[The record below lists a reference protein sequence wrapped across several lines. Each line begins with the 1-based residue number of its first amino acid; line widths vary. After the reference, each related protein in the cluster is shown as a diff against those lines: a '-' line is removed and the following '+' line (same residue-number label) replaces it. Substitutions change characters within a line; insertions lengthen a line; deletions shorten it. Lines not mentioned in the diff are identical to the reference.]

1 MHMIRHYHKLVNLN
15 YREASMEIKDGLE
28 DYLAERSSLNGG
40 TTRLAKL
47 YEGIPLYRSER
58 GSSLLFLQNEMIN
71 ERSSVIMGKSA
82 PMKGVLL

>member
-1 MHMIRHYHKLVNLN
+1 MVGHYHKLIDLN
-15 YREASMEIKDGLE
+15 YRETVLEIKDGLE

-58 GSSLLFLQNEMIN
+58 GSSLLLLQNEMIN
-71 ERSSVIMGKSA
+71 ERSSVIMGKSP